1 VKTLLLL
8 AIAIALPG
16 CAERVAPGIYST
28 AAQVSARADLARV
41 CPTPTHQTLY
51 DDIAG
56 EIERSTNA
64 GAAPDTL
71 ATEWERLN
79 NGAQICG
86 EGR

>member
-1 VKTLLLL
+1 MVNNMRSF
-8 AIAIALPG
+8 ALSDG
-16 CAERVAPGIYST
+16 
-28 AAQVSARADLARV
+28 RV
-41 CPTPTHQTLY
+41 CPTPTPQTLY

-56 EIERSTNA
+56 EIERGIKA
-64 GAAPDTL
+64 GAPPDTL

>member
-16 CAERVAPGIYST
+16 CAERGAPSLYST
-28 AAQVSARADLARV
+28 AAQVSVRADLARV
-41 CPTPTHQTLY
+41 CPTPTPQTLY

-56 EIERSTNA
+56 EIERGIKA
-64 GAAPDTL
+64 GAAPDAL